1 MTRIHPAPLP
11 PGTTGRAP
19 GDRRRRTFSLAL
31 GSGLALAYALLTQ
44 LAFRA
49 HWSSNVL
56 GVLSLGFLLGVPCAI
71 GALAVAVADAATRR
85 SRSYALFAGWPACV
99 LLGAAT
105 IALSWDAAICLVMAL
120 PLLLGSA
127 SVGGLCAR
135 ALLAGA
141 RGRRVYAIAVLP
153 LLLPYLITPLE
164 RQIAP
169 ATSVRQVRNAV
180 TIRAP
185 RAAVW
190 AQVIR
195 VPEIAA
201 AEWQPGWA
209 TLAGL
214 PAPREATLA
223 GAGVGA
229 VRHATYAD
237 GLAFTERIVAWDEG
251 RHVRFTIVV
260 DRTGPV
266 PAPFGALG
274 GPNLD
279 VLDGA
284 YTLEDGPDGATLLT
298 LESHERLATHFNAY
312 AGWWTDRIMADLQ
325 GRILAVVR
333 ARCERAARGGA
344 TAGRSDQANP
354 PGEVR

>member
-1 MTRIHPAPLP
+1 M
-11 PGTTGRAP
+11 
-19 GDRRRRTFSLAL
+19 
-31 GSGLALAYALLTQ
+31 
-44 LAFRA
+44 
-49 HWSSNVL
+49 
-56 GVLSLGFLLGVPCAI
+56 
-71 GALAVAVADAATRR
+71 
-85 SRSYALFAGWPACV
+85 
-99 LLGAAT
+99 
-105 IALSWDAAICLVMAL
+105 
-120 PLLLGSA
+120 
-127 SVGGLCAR
+127 
-135 ALLAGA
+135 
-141 RGRRVYAIAVLP
+141 YAIAVLP

-195 VPEIAA
+195 VPEIAD

-223 GAGVGA
+223 GEGVGA

-237 GLAFTERIVAWDEG
+237 GLAFTERIVAWEAG

-266 PAPFGALG
+266 PAPFGAIG

-284 YTLEDGPDGATLLT
+284 YTLEDGADGTTLLV
-298 LESHERLATHFNAY
+298 LESHERVTTHFNAY
-312 AGWWTDRIMADLQ
+312 AGWWTDRLMADLQ

-333 ARCERAARGGA
+333 ARCEREARGDA
-344 TAGRSDQANP
+344 TAGRIDQENP
-354 PGEVR
+354 TDEVR